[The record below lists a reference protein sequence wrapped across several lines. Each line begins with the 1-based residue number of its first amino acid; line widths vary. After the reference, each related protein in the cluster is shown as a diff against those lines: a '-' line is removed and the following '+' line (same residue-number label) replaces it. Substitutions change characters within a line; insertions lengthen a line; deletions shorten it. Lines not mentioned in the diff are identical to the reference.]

1 MLVDKL
7 RVPVASQEHAEVI
20 EPGHDALQLHSVHQ
34 EDRER
39 CLVLANMVEEGV
51 LEVLCAFGR
60 HCRCSIFWLTGP
72 FPRALL
78 PGRCAHFLGCTL
90 ERTRTGPLQGTSAG
104 GASTSWGQSVLRR
117 GQIGGSAP
125 FGVAME
131 FGP

>member
-1 MLVDKL
+1 
-7 RVPVASQEHAEVI
+7 
-20 EPGHDALQLHSVHQ
+20 
-34 EDRER
+34 
-39 CLVLANMVEEGV
+39 MVEEGV

-60 HCRCSIFWLTGP
+60 HCHCSIFWLTGP

-117 GQIGGSAP
+117 GQIGGQLRSAWRWNSARSAVATDPGTP
-125 FGVAME
+125 FPTGRSSIRTT
-131 FGP
+131 GITI